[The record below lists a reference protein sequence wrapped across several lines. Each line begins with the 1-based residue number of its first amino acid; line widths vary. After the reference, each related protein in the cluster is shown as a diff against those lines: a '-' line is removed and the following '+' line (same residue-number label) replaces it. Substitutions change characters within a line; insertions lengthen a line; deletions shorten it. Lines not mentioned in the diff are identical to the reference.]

1 MPAGAMPAAADLAPD
16 AESLV
21 IRDAGHAP
29 FLGAADEVAQA
40 IAGFATR
47 VFTPTAAARE

>member
-1 MPAGAMPAAADLAPD
+1 MPAAAALAPQ

-29 FLGAADEVAQA
+29 FLGAADEVAAA
-40 IAGFATR
+40 IGAF
-47 VFTPTAAARE
+47 AARAFAGDAVASR